1 MVRPEKLPYRPCVGM
16 MLINRAG
23 RAFIGRRTGGPEQL
37 DKVHVWQM
45 PQGGLDEGEESYP
58 AALRELY
65 EETNVR
71 SVSLLAESRRWYTYD
86 LPPKLVGKAWGG
98 KYRGQKQKWFALR
111 FTGNDGEIDVERPGG
126 GEHEP
131 EFVEWRWERMDRLP
145 DLIVPFKRKVY
156 EEVVKEF
163 ARFSVPRP

>member
-1 MVRPEKLPYRPCVGM
+1 MPRTKDLPYRPCVGM

-23 RAFIGRRTGGPEQL
+23 LVFIGRRIGGPEHT
-37 DKVHVWQM
+37 DDAHAWQM
-45 PQGGLDEGEESYP
+45 PQGGLDKGEEPYP

-71 SVSLLAESRRWYTYD
+71 SVKLLAESKRWYVYD
-86 LPPKLVGKAWGG
+86 LPPKLVGHAWKG

-111 FTGNDGEIDVERPGG
+111 FTGNEREIDIEHPAGG
-126 GEHEP
+126 AHEP
-131 EFVEWRWERMDRLP
+131 EFVEWRWEKMERLP

-156 EEVVKEF
+156 EQIVREF
-163 ARFSVPRP
+163 VRFSAPAP